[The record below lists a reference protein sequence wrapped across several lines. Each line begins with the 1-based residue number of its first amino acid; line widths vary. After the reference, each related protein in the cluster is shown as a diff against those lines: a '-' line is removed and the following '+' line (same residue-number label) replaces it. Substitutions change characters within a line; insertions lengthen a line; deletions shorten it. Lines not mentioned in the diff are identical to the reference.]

1 VALAPLTTIGVGGP
15 ARFYTSVTSAAE
27 VRSAISAARDLALPW
42 MVLGGGSNVLV
53 GDEGYDGLV
62 IHLDL
67 RGMQVDERGHEL
79 EVTAAA
85 GEPWDHFVAGVV
97 ERGWAGLET
106 LSGIPGRVGATPIQN
121 VGAYGQEVAE
131 TIVMVSALDTVE
143 DRLVDFAAEECRF
156 SYRDSWFKSGAPGR
170 YVVLEV
176 TFRLRVGGAP
186 TVRYAELARRLEG
199 REASLAEV
207 RETVI
212 AVRRGKSMVLDPS
225 DPNSRSCGSFFV
237 NPVVSGAQYLAV
249 EEAAAR
255 LGVGEPPRYAA
266 GSGTVKLSAAWLIER
281 AGFPRGYV
289 RGRAGLSANHA
300 LAVINRGGAT
310 AAEILALVREIQ
322 DGVREKF
329 AVGLVPEPVFVGM

>member
-1 VALAPLTTIGVGGP
+1 
-15 ARFYTSVTSAAE
+15 
-27 VRSAISAARDLALPW
+27 
-42 MVLGGGSNVLV
+42 
-53 GDEGYDGLV
+53 
-62 IHLDL
+62 
-67 RGMQVDERGHEL
+67 
-79 EVTAAA
+79 
-85 GEPWDHFVAGVV
+85 
-97 ERGWAGLET
+97 
-106 LSGIPGRVGATPIQN
+106 VGATPIQN

-237 NPVVSGAQYLAV
+237 NPVVSGEQYLAV